1 MGTVPSPASTTGLAG
16 TVADSSTADSSTA
29 DAKRTLWSTCV
40 AHALHDGYTDL
51 IYVMLPVWQ
60 AEFGLGY
67 GSLAAVRA
75 LYVGAM
81 ASLQLP
87 AGRLAERFGGRAI
100 LVLGTAL
107 AAVGYG
113 LAGLS
118 GGLLGLCAALTLAGC
133 GSSTQHPIASGAV
146 SRAYG
151 KNARGPLGIYNFA
164 GDLGKAT
171 LPAAVSLVLMLMPW
185 RDALWIVSA
194 LGIAVATGVA
204 FFLPTIARPSP
215 TAGKTYDTAHAERGG
230 FALLFLIG
238 VLDSGV
244 RMGLL
249 TFLPFLL
256 KAKGASLSTVGLAL
270 ALVFIGGAAGKFTCG
285 WLGARFGVLW
295 TVLATEGG
303 TAACIIAIVVSPLLI
318 SLPLLP
324 LLGIMLNGT
333 SSVLYGTVPELAP
346 AHRTERAFAL
356 FYTGTI
362 GSGAL
367 APVIFGILGDKIGVD
382 WATMATA
389 MTALAVFPLAFAL
402 APHLA
407 PDQAGPPSV
416 ADEALD

>member
-1 MGTVPSPASTTGLAG
+1 MGTTPSPASTTGLAA
-16 TVADSSTADSSTA
+16 TVADSSIV

-107 AAVGYG
+107 TAAGYG

-151 KNARGPLGIYNFA
+151 KNARAPLGIYNFA

-171 LPAAVSLVLMLMPW
+171 LPAAVSLVLMFMPW

-194 LGIAVATGVA
+194 LGIAVAAGVA

-215 TAGKTYDTAHAERGG
+215 KAGKTYDTAHAERGG

-303 TAACIIAIVVSPLLI
+303 TAACIVAVVVSPLLI

-367 APVIFGILGDKIGVD
+367 APIIFGILGDKLGAN
-382 WATMATA
+382 WATMAPA
-389 MTALAVFPLAFAL
+389 MTALAVCPLAFAL
-402 APHLA
+402 APHLVPHLA
-407 PDQAGPPSV
+407 PDQAGPPSA

>member
-1 MGTVPSPASTTGLAG
+1 MGTTPSPASTTGLAA
-16 TVADSSTADSSTA
+16 TVADSSIV

-171 LPAAVSLVLMLMPW
+171 LPAAVSLVLMFMPW

-194 LGIAVATGVA
+194 LGIVVAAGVA

-215 TAGKTYDTAHAERGG
+215 KAGKTYDTVRAGRGG

-285 WLGARFGVLW
+285 WLGARLGVLW

-303 TAACIIAIVVSPLLI
+303 TAACIVAVVVSPLLI

-367 APVIFGILGDKIGVD
+367 APIIFGILGDKLGAN

-389 MTALAVFPLAFAL
+389 MTALAVCPLAFAL
-402 APHLA
+402 APHLVPHLA
-407 PDQAGPPSV
+407 PDQAGPPSA